1 MRIALLTDIHSNR
14 EALEACLT
22 HAAANGAE
30 RYVFLGDYVGYG
42 ADPGFVV
49 DTVSGFV
56 ARGAIALMGNHDAAA
71 LRSGHGGMNDYA
83 AIALQWTRGQLTP
96 AQRDFLAKRPLTHH
110 EGDRLYVH
118 ASAHV
123 PQDWDYVAD
132 IESAAQSFGATTARL
147 TFCGHVHAPMLYH
160 LMPTGKL
167 TSFDPGERVDIP
179 ITGDGR
185 WLVVVGSVG
194 QPRDQNPAA
203 CYAMLDD
210 APDRLTFF
218 RVPYDID
225 KAAEKIRRAGL
236 PEWLAARLFEGM

>member
-56 ARGAIALMGNHDAAA
+56 ARGATALMGNHDAAV
-71 LRSGHGGMNDYA
+71 LRAGRAGMNDYA
-83 AIALQWTRGQLTP
+83 AIALEWTRDQLTP

-132 IESAAQSFGATTARL
+132 IESAAQSFGATTAQL
-147 TFCGHVHAPMLYH
+147 TFCGHVHVPMLYH
-160 LMPTGKL
+160 LTSTGKL
-167 TSFDPGERVDIP
+167 ASSDPGERVEIP

-210 APDRLTFF
+210 ATDKLTFF
-218 RVPYDID
+218 RIPYDID

-236 PEWLAARLFEGM
+236 PEWLATRLFDGM